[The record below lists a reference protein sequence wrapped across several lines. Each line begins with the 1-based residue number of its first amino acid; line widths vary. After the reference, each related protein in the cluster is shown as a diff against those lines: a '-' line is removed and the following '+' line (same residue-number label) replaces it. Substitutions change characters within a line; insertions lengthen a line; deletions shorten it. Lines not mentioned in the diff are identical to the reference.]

1 MRISGRS
8 ASRRRAWA
16 GVAAWV
22 AFLFLFLPVG
32 LTVSQYLR
40 RRGFL
45 AVTLVGVPLILSL
58 ALLRRAG
65 RLEGGY
71 PRTRLRVAA
80 WLALIYLGMFPIVET
95 LEEWIHFPEYL
106 VLGVLLHT
114 ALRHDFRKPALAAVA
129 LVGGL
134 DELIQSTLPQR
145 FFAWWDVLLNL
156 GGGAPPPRPPRLFGR
171 GRRRGAGA
179 TAGRG
184 RRMSRVMVLLF
195 GAALLLSA
203 AAPARAWEA
212 AGHRAA
218 ARVAEAH
225 LTPAA
230 RRAVRK
236 LLRPGETLPAV
247 SSWADAYRARPEGAH
262 TNVWH
267 IAFFPAGAAAF
278 IEARDCPRRGC
289 AVRAIREQRAALA
302 DPRQSREERRR
313 ALMLLV
319 HLVADIHQPLH
330 AGRREDGGGGRISVR
345 FFTKPLN
352 LHQVWDSA
360 LIGRAG
366 LSEAALAERALRA
379 APAPLPPGGPAA
391 WAGES
396 NRLALSHAYTVK
408 QGEDAGEAYMRRNF
422 PVILRRLGAAGLR
435 LARMLN
441 EVLRSGR

>member
-1 MRISGRS
+1 
-8 ASRRRAWA
+8 
-16 GVAAWV
+16 
-22 AFLFLFLPVG
+22 
-32 LTVSQYLR
+32 
-40 RRGFL
+40 
-45 AVTLVGVPLILSL
+45 
-58 ALLRRAG
+58 
-65 RLEGGY
+65 
-71 PRTRLRVAA
+71 
-80 WLALIYLGMFPIVET
+80 
-95 LEEWIHFPEYL
+95 
-106 VLGVLLHT
+106 
-114 ALRHDFRKPALAAVA
+114 
-129 LVGGL
+129 
-134 DELIQSTLPQR
+134 
-145 FFAWWDVLLNL
+145 
-156 GGGAPPPRPPRLFGR
+156 
-171 GRRRGAGA
+171 
-179 TAGRG
+179 
-184 RRMSRVMVLLF
+184 MSRVMVLLF

-247 SSWADAYRARPEGAH
+247 SSWADAYRARPEGTH

-289 AVRAIREQRAALA
+289 AVRAIREQR
-302 DPRQSREERRR
+302 
-313 ALMLLV
+313 
-319 HLVADIHQPLH
+319 
-330 AGRREDGGGGRISVR
+330 
-345 FFTKPLN
+345 
-352 LHQVWDSA
+352 
-360 LIGRAG
+360 
-366 LSEAALAERALRA
+366 AALAERALRA